1 MKKIKI
7 DAFNDGMIKVG
18 LFEPNYKTMTK
29 EFRVL
34 YTLHHSKAYLRQED
48 KRKVDEEGEITSK
61 IKVPRNGFINSRHT
75 IEIDKAY
82 YSVKKVDHEN
92 GTTYVYLS
100 NYLDSM
106 QDVVEIF
113 KLERQSSLD
122 EPVYISVFKK
132 FCTISNSYSSGS
144 SLNMASSTINLIVN
158 YDYDLEEM
166 DNGKL
171 KALVNGIELKIKSM
185 RNVDLKNQFLEL
197 VCELWE

>member
-1 MKKIKI
+1 MKRIKI

-18 LFEPNYKTMTK
+18 LFEPNYRTMIK

-48 KRKVDEEGEITSK
+48 KKKVDAEGEITAK
-61 IKVPRNGFINSRHT
+61 IKVPRNGFINSRHS
-75 IEIDKAY
+75 IEIEGVY
-82 YSVKKVDHEN
+82 YSVKKVDHEK
-92 GTTYVYLS
+92 GTTYIYLS
-100 NYLDSM
+100 NYIDAM

-113 KLERQSSLD
+113 KLERKSSLA
-122 EPVYISVFKK
+122 EPEYVSVFKK
-132 FCTISNSYSSGS
+132 FCTVSNSYSSGS
-144 SLNMASSTINLIVN
+144 TLNMASSILNLIVD

-171 KALVNGIELKIKSM
+171 KALVNGKELRIKNM